1 MKKIYLPLIVL
12 FSTIL
17 LILFVF
23 YNRYSN
29 YYKDEQISR
38 YVSKNIEILNENL
51 EFEKRYALSLSL
63 MVSKNNTLKEALKA
77 NNKKVALKELEL
89 VIKELQRTTKAK
101 VDIQI
106 HTQNLK
112 AFARSWDKSNYY
124 GADLSFRKGLKI
136 VQKTKTPFVSIELG
150 KRLNIKAISPIFDK
164 DKYIGSI
171 EVIMGFKGIKK
182 RLKKFG
188 LTILGLLDKKYINI
202 AVDLKNNVKIGNYY
216 IVEKSYPKEL
226 FKLLQKNSY
235 ILNGKKFYYKVD
247 GDIVAIIPMKS
258 VGIIDVGKIALLM
271 KAQQKSELSI
281 VQPTLSNYQFKG
293 KRREV
298 IIKWEYSF

>member
-77 NNKKVALKELEL
+77 NNRAVALKELEL
-89 VIKELQRTTKAK
+89 VIKEIEKTTHTK

-106 HTQNLK
+106 HTKDLK

-124 GADLSFRKGLKI
+124 GADLSFRRGLKI
-136 VQKTKTPFVSIELG
+136 VRKSKAPFVSIELG

-164 DKYIGSI
+164 DRYIGSI
-171 EVIMGFKGIKK
+171 EVIMGFAGIKK

-188 LTILGLLDKKYINI
+188 LTILGLLDKKYINV
-202 AVDLKNNVKIGNYY
+202 AVDLINNPKIGNYY
-216 IVEKSYPKEL
+216 IVEKSYSKEL
-226 FKLLQKNSY
+226 FNLLKNNSY
-235 ILNGKKFYYKVD
+235 ILNGKKFYYQINRS
-247 GDIVAIIPMKS
+247 IVAIIPMKS

-271 KAQQKSELSI
+271 NSEQKQDFSTM
-281 VQPTLSNYQFKG
+281 QATLNNYQFKG
-293 KRREV
+293 KKREV
-298 IIKWEYSF
+298 IIKWEYYF

>member
-77 NNKKVALKELEL
+77 NNRAVALKELEL
-89 VIKELQRTTKAK
+89 VIKEIEQTTHTK

-106 HTQNLK
+106 HTKDLK
-112 AFARSWDKSNYY
+112 AFARSWDRSNYY
-124 GADLSFRKGLKI
+124 GADLSFRRGLKI
-136 VQKTKTPFVSIELG
+136 VQKSQTPFVSIELG

-164 DKYIGSI
+164 NRYIGSI
-171 EVIMGFKGIKK
+171 EVIMGFGGIKK

-188 LTILGLLDKKYINI
+188 LTILGLLDKKYIDV
-202 AVDLKNNVKIGNYY
+202 AVDLQDNAKIGNYY
-216 IVEKSYPKEL
+216 VVEKSYPKEL
-226 FKLLQKNSY
+226 FNLLQKNRY
-235 ILNGKKFYYKVD
+235 ILKGRKFYYKI
-247 GDIVAIIPMKS
+247 GKDIVAIIPMKS

-271 KAQQKSELSI
+271 KAEQKQEI
-281 VQPTLSNYQFKG
+281 TAAQPSLKSYQFKG
-293 KRREV
+293 KKRKV
-298 IIKWEYSF
+298 IIK

>member
-38 YVSKNIEILNENL
+38 YVSKNIGILNENL

-77 NNKKVALKELEL
+77 DNRDVALKELEL
-89 VIKELQRTTKAK
+89 VIKEIEHTTHTKI
-101 VDIQI
+101 DIQI
-106 HTQNLK
+106 HTKDLK
-112 AFARSWDKSNYY
+112 AFARSWDRSNYY
-124 GADLSFRKGLKI
+124 GADLSFRRGLKI
-136 VQKTKTPFVSIELG
+136 VQKSQAPFVSIELG

-164 DKYIGSI
+164 HRYIGSI
-171 EVIMGFKGIKK
+171 EVIMGFSGIKK

-188 LTILGLLDKKYINI
+188 LTILGLLDKKYIDV
-202 AVDLKNNVKIGNYY
+202 AVDLKDNAKIANYY
-216 IVEKSYPKEL
+216 VVEKSYPKEL
-226 FKLLQKNSY
+226 FNLLQKNRY
-235 ILNGKKFYYKVD
+235 ILNGKKFYYKI
-247 GDIVAIIPMKS
+247 GKNIVTIIPMKS
-258 VGIIDVGKIALLM
+258 VGIVDVGKIALLM
-271 KAQQKSELSI
+271 RAEQKQELSI
-281 VQPTLSNYQFKG
+281 EEPSLNNYQFKG
-293 KRREV
+293 TKRKV
-298 IIKWEYSF
+298 IIK

>member
-77 NNKKVALKELEL
+77 DNKDVALKELEL
-89 VIKELQRTTKAK
+89 VINEIEQTTHTKI
-101 VDIQI
+101 DIQI
-106 HTQNLK
+106 HTKDLK
-112 AFARSWDKSNYY
+112 AFARSWDRSNYY
-124 GADLSFRKGLKI
+124 GADLSFRRGLKI
-136 VQKTKTPFVSIELG
+136 VKKSQAPFVSIELG
-150 KRLNIKAISPIFDK
+150 KRLNIKAISPIFYK
-164 DKYIGSI
+164 DRYIGSI
-171 EVIMGFKGIKK
+171 EVIMGFAGIKK

-188 LTILGLLDKKYINI
+188 LTILGLLDKKYIDV
-202 AVDLKNNVKIGNYY
+202 AVDLKDNARVANYY
-216 IVEKSYPKEL
+216 VVEKSYPKEL
-226 FKLLQKNSY
+226 FNLLQKNRY
-235 ILNGKKFYYKVD
+235 ILDGKKFYYKI
-247 GDIVAIIPMKS
+247 GKDIVAIIPMKS

-271 KAQQKSELSI
+271 RAEQKQEMTVAQPSLI
-281 VQPTLSNYQFKG
+281 NYEFKG
-293 KRREV
+293 TKRKV
-298 IIKWEYSF
+298 IIK